1 MCYLTY
7 KKVEEG
13 NYRNKFSNTIWL
25 VHMYFEISKDAP
37 PTTLLSNIGKQCVA
51 LFPICPFMWAP
62 LKTQK
67 VSRPVEHFLRKMNTS
82 TVPEL
87 KLT

>member
-13 NYRNKFSNTIWL
+13 NYKHNFSNTVWL
-25 VHMYFEISKDAP
+25 LHMYFEISKDAP
-37 PTTLLSNIGKQCVA
+37 PIALLSKLGKRCVA

-62 LKTQK
+62 LKSQK
-67 VSRPVEHFLRKMNTS
+67 VSSPMEHFLRKRNT
-82 TVPEL
+82 PNCQIE
-87 KLT
+87 